1 VNPGEKALAD
11 GWRRVFL
18 IGMLQLG
25 SIDDVVART
34 EEGEKE
40 SKQEGDTDG
49 GPQGSP
55 DGGYLELSSPEK
67 RFLADTTTQWGTES
81 DSIDQ

>member
-1 VNPGEKALAD
+1 
-11 GWRRVFL
+11 
-18 IGMLQLG
+18 
-25 SIDDVVART
+25 VART